1 LGFSSTATVFLNNR
15 PNKEPTM
22 TLDEFNHL
30 VNAEIQHEM
39 QRAQRKAMLS
49 ALQSELDDA
58 QRALDALV
66 AAEIETDRRTNTDG
80 YKSIDGQIAAF
91 KAITAQANVLH
102 LEKQIRGI
110 KQ

>member
-1 LGFSSTATVFLNNR
+1 
-15 PNKEPTM
+15 M
-22 TLDEFNHL
+22 TLDEFDRIVNEEIEHL
-30 VNAEIQHEM
+30 M
-39 QRAQRKAMLS
+39 QRAQRKAQLD

-66 AAEIETDRRTNTDG
+66 AIEIEIDRRNNNDG

>member
-1 LGFSSTATVFLNNR
+1 
-15 PNKEPTM
+15 M
-22 TLDEFNHL
+22 TLDEFKHL
-30 VNAEIQHEM
+30 VNAEIQHEVEL
-39 QRAQRKAMLS
+39 AQRKAMLD
-49 ALQSELDDA
+49 ALQEQLDDA

-66 AAEIETDRRTNTDG
+66 AVESEIDRLTNVDG

>member
-1 LGFSSTATVFLNNR
+1 
-15 PNKEPTM
+15 M
-22 TLDEFNHL
+22 TLDEFDRIVNEEIEHL
-30 VNAEIQHEM
+30 M
-39 QRAQRKAMLS
+39 QRAQRKATLN
-49 ALQSELDDA
+49 ALQEQLDDA

-66 AAEIETDRRTNTDG
+66 AIEIEIDRRTNNDG

-102 LEKQIRGI
+102 LEKQMRKI

>member
-1 LGFSSTATVFLNNR
+1 
-15 PNKEPTM
+15 M
-22 TLDEFNHL
+22 TLDEFDRIVNEEIEHL
-30 VNAEIQHEM
+30 M
-39 QRAQRKAMLS
+39 QRAQRKAQLD

-66 AAEIETDRRTNTDG
+66 AIETEIDRRTNNDG

>member
-1 LGFSSTATVFLNNR
+1 
-15 PNKEPTM
+15 M
-22 TLDEFNHL
+22 TLDEFKHL
-30 VNAEIQHEM
+30 VNAEIQHEVE
-39 QRAQRKAMLS
+39 RAQRKAMLD
-49 ALQSELDDA
+49 ALQEQLDDA

-66 AAEIETDRRTNTDG
+66 AVESEIDRLTNVDG

>member
-1 LGFSSTATVFLNNR
+1 
-15 PNKEPTM
+15 M
-22 TLDEFNHL
+22 TLDEFNQL
-30 VNAEIQHEM
+30 VNAEIQHEI
-39 QRAQRKAMLS
+39 QRAQRKAMLD
-49 ALQSELDDA
+49 ALQEQLDDA

-66 AAEIETDRRTNTDG
+66 AAEIEIDRLTNVDG

-102 LEKQIRGI
+102 LEKQMREI

>member
-1 LGFSSTATVFLNNR
+1 
-15 PNKEPTM
+15 M

-30 VNAEIQHEM
+30 VNAEIEHEM
-39 QRAQRKAMLS
+39 QRAQRKAMLD

-66 AAEIETDRRTNTDG
+66 AAEIETDRRTNNDG
-80 YKSIDGQIAAF
+80 YKSIDGKIAAF